1 MNLPIKFQE
10 KMNLLLGDDAIA
22 FFESFE
28 EKDEKAFWLNTSL
41 ISPEVFEKCED
52 FSFEKIPHIS
62 HGYYYNETNLKI
74 GHQPLHHGGAFYS
87 QDPAAMLPTQLIPIN
102 PNWKVLDLCAAPGG
116 KSTQL
121 ASVLSKGEGAL
132 LANEI
137 HPGRNRILVE
147 NMERMAF
154 RNVLITKLSPKEI
167 ASVYASYF
175 DLVLVDAPCSGEG
188 MFRKYPESISE
199 WSQEQVELCSIRQKE
214 ILNDAL
220 SCVKPGGYLIYSTC
234 TYSAEENEEII
245 RWITKNHPFSPV
257 EAPEHIIKVTS
268 GNKQYPELE
277 FACRRCYPHL
287 YKGEGQFMC
296 CLQKEGTLS
305 ENTFNA
311 KIPLK
316 KINNTTLK
324 LLQDSIKNAVNL
336 PLNCLYEY
344 KDKVLVIPENFIKLP
359 PRGITS
365 CGVILGNIEN
375 KRFVLHHQFFKAY
388 KTLFQNQYETASAK
402 EANEYLSGLEL
413 FLPDSPNGYGVI
425 SYNGVPLGGYKASNG
440 RLKNHYPKG
449 LRNHL

>member
-10 KMNLLLGDDAIA
+10 KMNQLLADDANA
-22 FFESFE
+22 FYKSFE
-28 EKDEKAFWLNTSL
+28 KKEEKAFWLNTSL
-41 ISPEVFEKCED
+41 LEPEVFETCTD
-52 FSFEKIPHIS
+52 FSFEKIPHIL
-62 HGYYYNETNLKI
+62 HGYYYNDANLKI
-74 GHQPLHHGGAFYS
+74 GHEPLHHGGAIYS
-87 QDPAAMLPTQLIPIN
+87 QDPAAMLPVGLLSVNQ
-102 PNWKVLDLCAAPGG
+102 NWKVLDLCAAPGG

-121 ASVLSKGEGAL
+121 ATFLAKGNGAL

-154 RNVLITKLSPKEI
+154 RNVLITKLTPAEI
-167 ASVYASYF
+167 ASVYSSYF

-199 WSQEQVELCSIRQKE
+199 WSEEQVQLCSIRQKE

-220 SCVKPGGYLIYSTC
+220 SCVKPGGYVIYSTC

-245 RWITKNHPFSPV
+245 RWITKNHPFSLV
-257 EAPEHIIKVTS
+257 SAPENIRQVTS
-268 GNKQYPELE
+268 CNKKYPDLE
-277 FACRRCYPHL
+277 KACRRCYPHL

-296 CLQKEGTLS
+296 CLQKEGTLTES
-305 ENTFNA
+305 SFYT

-316 KINNTTLK
+316 RISNITIKAI
-324 LLQDSIKNAVNL
+324 QASIKDVIDL
-336 PLNCLYEY
+336 PFDCLYEH
-344 KDKVLVIPENFIKLP
+344 KDKVLVIPENFIKIP

-365 CGVILGNIEN
+365 CGIILGTMEN

-388 KTLFQNQYETASAK
+388 HSLFKNQYPAASQK
-402 EANEYLSGLEL
+402 EANDYLCGLEL
-413 FLPDSPNGYGVI
+413 ACPDMPNGYGVI
-425 SYNGVPLGGYKASNG
+425 TYNGVPLGGYKASNG